1 MDTGRLGRA
10 LLGEHPKGKK
20 YLKCRTL
27 SEINKGHPA
36 SNLRDLQDHPLNL
49 LFSMICSD
57 EYIGLDITVFRDYDH
72 FIGQVSVAFM
82 ARILYSIIH
91 TGKL

>member
-10 LLGEHPKGKK
+10 LLGEHTKGKSR
-20 YLKCRTL
+20 YLKCNNL
-27 SEINKGHPA
+27 SDINKGHPA
-36 SNLRDLQDHPLNL
+36 KNLTDLQQHPLNL

-72 FIGQVSVAFM
+72 FIQQVSVAFM
-82 ARILYSIIH
+82 ARILFSIIR
-91 TGKL
+91 TGK